1 MPTDATRGILK
12 AFGIAVTD
20 YEDALE
26 KGVPSEQLSKAEKEM
41 LRRLQEVTAL
51 IESLR
56 AKKH

>member
-1 MPTDATRGILK
+1 MMATDETRGILK

-26 KGVPSEQLSKAEKEM
+26 KGAPSDQLSKAEKEM

-56 AKKH
+56 KRN

>member
-1 MPTDATRGILK
+1 MPTDKTRSILK

-26 KGVPSEQLSKAEKEM
+26 RGVPLEQLSKAEKEM

-51 IESLR
+51 IENLR
-56 AKKH
+56 AKKS